1 MAYNI
6 VKGKIQFSDSTTGSI
21 ESMVD
26 THSDQSITGSKDFQ
40 TLTGSSVHVKNNLG
54 IGTTQPETKI
64 HIQSGSAGTIATT
77 VGALLTLESS
87 EKPKIHFQSPN
98 AYGGS
103 IIFGSVTDND
113 EGQIDYDHGSDRFL
127 FKTGGNTK
135 MTILGDNVGINAAN
149 PTEKLEVN
157 GNIKT
162 SGITATGTISGSGA
176 ISGSSFHGAF
186 HGAGAGITGI
196 PATSLNLGDS
206 TDNDSG
212 NLIVKISGSG
222 GLESTSAGLRVNPSV
237 AAAHTPPANADT
249 FLISDSAASN
259 VPKKITYQNL
269 ASAITSGLSTLT
281 TAGNNGDIQI
291 KNGAALQG
299 SSNLNFNT
307 STNILSVTGKISASI
322 HVSSSNFVGSGV
334 NLTGIPKIDYT
345 SSAANFAVLPAHS
358 LLGINS
364 SGSVVTASF
373 AAANSYQAGQT
384 FTFKDIAGSG
394 STNHI
399 VIKPSGSQKIDGN
412 SLVKIKANYGAVSIA
427 SDGASNFYIVSTS

>member
-6 VKGKIQFSDSTTGSI
+6 VKGKVQFSDSTTGSI

-26 THSDQSITGSKDFQ
+26 THSNQTVAGVKTFSNPITA
-40 TLTGSSVHVKNNLG
+40 
-54 IGTTQPETKI
+54 
-64 HIQSGSAGTIATT
+64 SAGIKSNTNISSLSASFAELTISSSINHTPLLILDKAETSSSFIEFRKEGTKHAEIKANAAETLIIKTEAVSYPIWIQQAGNKALKFQDSTASFDAFPVRVSQSLNVVGATT
-77 VGALLTLESS
+77 VTTLSASSNISASAFFGSGVGLSGIAANSLTLGESM
-87 EKPKIHFQSPN
+87 QN
-98 AYGGS
+98 VGGS
-103 IIFGSVTDND
+103 LV
-113 EGQIDYDHGSDRFL
+113 
-127 FKTGGNTK
+127 
-135 MTILGDNVGINAAN
+135 A
-149 PTEKLEVN
+149 
-157 GNIKT
+157 
-162 SGITATGTISGSGA
+162 
-176 ISGSSFHGAF
+176 
-186 HGAGAGITGI
+186 
-196 PATSLNLGDS
+196 
-206 TDNDSG
+206 
-212 NLIVKISGSG
+212 KISGSG

-237 AAAHTPPANADT
+237 AATHTPPANADT
-249 FLISDSAASN
+249 FLISDSAAGN

-269 ASAITSGLSTLT
+269 ANAITGALSTLT
-281 TAGNNGDIQI
+281 VAGNNGDIQI

-307 STNILSVTGKISASI
+307 STNTLTITGRLSASVHI
-322 HVSSSNFVGSGV
+322 SSSNFVGPGV
-334 NLTGIPKIDYT
+334 NLTGVSKIDYT
-345 SSAANFAVLPAHS
+345 SSAGNFAVLPVHS

-412 SLVKIKANYGAVSIA
+412 SVVKIKANYGAVSIA

>member
-6 VKGKIQFSDSTTGSI
+6 VKGKVQFSDSTTGSI

-26 THSDQSITGSKDFQ
+26 THSNQTVAGVKTFSNPITASAGIKSNTNITSASGSFGN
-40 TLTGSSVHVKNNLG
+40 LTISSSVHHTPLLILDKAEASSSF
-54 IGTTQPETKI
+54 IEFRKDGTKYAEINTNEFETLFIKTNAVSYPI
-64 HIQSGSAGTIATT
+64 FFRQAGNTPLKFQSSNVTFQSFPVHVSQSLVVTGSTIASTISASSNISGSA
-77 VGALLTLESS
+77 
-87 EKPKIHFQSPN
+87 F
-98 AYGGS
+98 Y
-103 IIFGSVTDND
+103 
-113 EGQIDYDHGSDRFL
+113 
-127 FKTGGNTK
+127 
-135 MTILGDNVGINAAN
+135 
-149 PTEKLEVN
+149 
-157 GNIKT
+157 
-162 SGITATGTISGSGA
+162 
-176 ISGSSFHGAF
+176 
-186 HGAGAGITGI
+186 GAGTGLTGI
-196 PATSLNLGDS
+196 AATSLNLGDS
-206 TDNDSG
+206 TDNSGG

-269 ASAITSGLSTLT
+269 ARAITSSLSTLT

-307 STNILSVTGKISASI
+307 STNILSVTGKISASV
-322 HVSSSNFVGSGV
+322 HVSSSNFVGVGS
-334 NLTGIPKIDYT
+334 NLTGVSKMAY
-345 SSAANFAVLPAHS
+345 SSSTANFAILPAHS

-373 AAANSYQAGQT
+373 GAANTYQPGQT
-384 FTFKDIAGSG
+384 FTFKDIEGSG

-412 SLVKIKANYGAVSIA
+412 SVVKIKANYGAVSIA